1 MGALSHRPAPVACP
15 DCTWVLVS
23 LATCLPTRR
32 TQPTSRK
39 HTMSTKD
46 VYIAKMKT
54 QLDEL
59 NIRMEQLGDKAIE
72 AQEAARATY
81 RKDLAK
87 LHQQSEEAKAKM
99 EELTAAGEDRW
110 DAMVTEMEKV
120 RDAFVHSF
128 SYFKSQV

>member
-1 MGALSHRPAPVACP
+1 MGALSHRPVPAACP

-23 LATCLPTRR
+23 LATWLFTRR
-32 TQPTSRK
+32 TQPTSRN